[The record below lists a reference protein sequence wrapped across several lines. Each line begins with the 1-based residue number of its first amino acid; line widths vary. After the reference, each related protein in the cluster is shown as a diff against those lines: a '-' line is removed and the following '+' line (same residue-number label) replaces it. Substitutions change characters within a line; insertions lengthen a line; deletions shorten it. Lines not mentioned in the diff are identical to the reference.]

1 MKLFYRK
8 FGEGQPLIILHG
20 LFGQSDNWNSLA
32 RQFSELDNAIYTVDL
47 RNHGLSPHSEEW
59 TYQSMSDDILELIT
73 DLKLKDVILIGH
85 SMGGK
90 LAMQFAMLHPEL
102 LKKLIVVDI
111 APKYYPP
118 HHGEILKA
126 LNSVD
131 FNVVKNRKDAEA
143 ILSESISDMGTKQ
156 FLLKNIYWKE
166 DGLLA
171 WRFNLDVITRKIETV
186 GQETPN
192 YSVCNTPTLFIRG
205 ERSKYILDTDL
216 QQINTLFPFSEIK
229 TIAQAGH
236 WVHAEKPVDFFEVV
250 VDFVNS

>member
-32 RQFSELDNAIYTVDL
+32 RQFSELGNAVYTVDL
-47 RNHGLSPHSEEW
+47 RNHGLSPHREEW
-59 TYQSMSDDILELIT
+59 TYQSMSDDVLELIT
-73 DLKLKDVILIGH
+73 DLELKDVILIGH

-90 LAMQFAMLHPEL
+90 VAMQFAMNSPEL

-118 HHGEILKA
+118 HHGDILKA
-126 LNSVD
+126 LNAVD

-143 ILSESISDMGTKQ
+143 ILSEYISDLGTKQ

-192 YSVCNTPTLFIRG
+192 YSTCKAPTLFIKG
-205 ERSKYILDTDL
+205 ERSNYILESDL
-216 QQINTLFPFSEIK
+216 QHINDLFPFSQIK
-229 TIAQAGH
+229 TIDGAGH
-236 WVHAEKPVDFFEVV
+236 WVHAEKPRDFFETVTT
-250 VDFVNS
+250 FIKF